1 MTHPEK
7 WASVFTDRVKEL
19 YPLDTDYRRD
29 LRSFQI
35 KCKAILVIAL
45 VLYAIFMLPLCL
57 MFF

>member
-1 MTHPEK
+1 M
-7 WASVFTDRVKEL
+7 FTDRVKEL
-19 YPLDTDYRRD
+19 YPTDADYRRD